1 MKTLCLSNFCILSGR
16 WKVDYFFLCLNS
28 FGEWQNWENLSF
40 TLVFQINYLEIE
52 RKVISRIFRNI
63 KNNPILARNAKRT
76 KNPWDFNQFAINQNA
91 ASFSWKIIFF
101 IPGENKFPRLHR
113 LNVKGFLFGKLQKKS
128 PQQNEVKTFLYRYL
142 LLHITRSDSRISLPN
157 RGTKKEDKLDDTHIS
172 KDYNFHPGSASP
184 LLNKK
189 VETLFLLFVVTGCA
203 WLSIRKKVLWSTY

>member
-1 MKTLCLSNFCILSGR
+1 MSAFFLRRDGMKTLCLSNFCILSGR

-91 ASFSWKIIFF
+91 SSFSWKIIFF

-113 LNVKGFLFGKLQKKS
+113 LNVKGFLFGKLQK
-128 PQQNEVKTFLYRYL
+128 N
-142 LLHITRSDSRISLPN
+142 H
-157 RGTKKEDKLDDTHIS
+157 
-172 KDYNFHPGSASP
+172 
-184 LLNKK
+184 LNKTK
-189 VETLFLLFVVTGCA
+189 WKPSFTGIYSCTSHGPTLGFHSQTGARRRKISSTIPTFQKTTTFILVRQAPFWIKKWKHFSSFLL
-203 WLSIRKKVLWSTY
+203 